1 MHHVII
7 GTGPAGVNAAET
19 LRRLNPHAR
28 ITMIG
33 GEGEAPYSRM
43 AIPYVL
49 EGNID
54 EMGTHLRQAP
64 GHYDEQKIEV
74 ISGPVTRVDTQHKT
88 LELSGGGAVTYD
100 KLLIAAGA
108 SPVKPPVP
116 GLDLPGVH
124 HCWTL
129 EDMRAIERL
138 AGESDEVMLM
148 GAGFIGSI
156 ILEALKSRGVNLT
169 VVEIGERM
177 VPRMLDETA
186 GELLKSW
193 CQSHGVNVITG
204 TRIELVERGP
214 QGLSIS
220 LSDGTRHDAKLLVV
234 AAGVKPNTE
243 FLNGTP
249 IRIGRGIIVDAHME
263 TSEPDIY
270 AAGDIV
276 ESHDISTGEISVM
289 AIQPVVVDHARV
301 AATNMAGGKAE
312 YEGALA
318 MNVLDTLGLITTS
331 FGLWH
336 GADSGEQAVS
346 LDAENHRYIRLEFD
360 GDHLVGA
367 QSLGL
372 PEHVGILRG
381 LIQSRIGLGPWKQK
395 LMQNPHKLA
404 EAFVACT
411 NGLK

>member
-19 LRRLNPHAR
+19 LRRLNPDSK

-33 GEGEAPYSRM
+33 GEGEVPYSRM

-49 EGNID
+49 DGGIKEQ
-54 EMGTHLRQAP
+54 GTHLRQET
-64 GHYDEQKIEV
+64 GYYDKLGIDV
-74 ISGPVTRVDTQHKT
+74 IAGPVTRLDSQHKT
-88 LELSGGGAVTYD
+88 LEMNGGSAITYD

-108 SPVKPPVP
+108 GPVKPPVP

-129 EDMRAIERL
+129 KDMRAIEEL
-138 AGESDEVMLM
+138 ANEGEDVVLM

-169 VVEIGERM
+169 VVEVGDRM

-186 GELLKSW
+186 GRLLKSW
-193 CQSHGVNVITG
+193 CQSHGVQVLTG
-204 TRIELVERGP
+204 TKIDQVE
-214 QGLSIS
+214 QKSDGLSVHLSTGES
-220 LSDGTRHDAKLLVV
+220 LHARLLVV

-243 FLNGTP
+243 FLIGSG
-249 IRIGRGIIVDAHME
+249 IEIGRGIKVDAHQQ
-263 TSEPDIY
+263 TNIPNVY

-301 AATNMAGGKAE
+301 AATNMAGHTAS

-336 GADSGEQAVS
+336 GTESGEQAVS
-346 LDAENHRYIRLEFD
+346 LDEEAYKYLRLEFD
-360 GDHLVGA
+360 GNHLVGA

-381 LIQSRIGLGPWKQK
+381 LIQSKIDLGPWKER
-395 LMQNPHKLA
+395 LMANPHKLA
-404 EAFVACT
+404 EAYVACS
-411 NGLK
+411 NGIT

>member
-7 GTGPAGVNAAET
+7 GTGPAGVSAAET
-19 LRRLNPHAR
+19 LRRLNPGSK

-33 GEGEAPYSRM
+33 GEGEVPYSRM

-49 EGNID
+49 DGGIKEQ
-54 EMGTHLRQAP
+54 GTHLRQDK
-64 GHYDEQKIEV
+64 GHYERLDIEV
-74 ISGPVTRVDTQHKT
+74 LAGPVTRIDAQHK
-88 LELSGGGAVTYD
+88 LVELLGGSAVNYD

-129 EDMRAIERL
+129 GDMRVIEEL
-138 AGESDEVMLM
+138 AQSGEDVVLM

-156 ILEALKSRGVNLT
+156 ILEALKKRGVNLT
-169 VVEIGERM
+169 VVELGDRM

-186 GELLKSW
+186 GGLLKQW
-193 CQSHGVNVITG
+193 CIGHGVDVLTDTG
-204 TRIELVERGP
+204 IDRVEPDGER
-214 QGLSIS
+214 LSVHLTSGAS
-220 LSDGTRHDAKLLVV
+220 LSARLLVV
-234 AAGVKPNTE
+234 AAGVKPNTG
-243 FLNGTP
+243 FLTGSG
-249 IRIGRGIIVDAHME
+249 IKVGRGIVVDAHQQ
-263 TSEPDIY
+263 TSLPDIY

-276 ESHDISTGEISVM
+276 ESHDISTGEVSVM

-301 AATNMAGGKAE
+301 AATNMAGFKAR

-336 GADSGEQAVS
+336 GTGSGEQAMS
-346 LDAENHRYIRLEFD
+346 LDAENYKYLRLEFD

-372 PEHVGILRG
+372 PEHVGVLRG
-381 LIQSRIGLGPWKQK
+381 LIQSRIDLGPWKQR
-395 LMQNPHKLA
+395 LMANPHQLA
-404 EAFVACT
+404 AAYVACT
-411 NGLK
+411 NGVC

>member
-19 LRRLNPHAR
+19 LRRLNPDSK

-49 EGNID
+49 EGQIP
-54 EMGTHLRQAP
+54 EQGTHLRQQP
-64 GHYDEQKIEV
+64 GHFDRLGIEF
-74 ISGPVTRVDTQHKT
+74 ISGPVTGVD
-88 LELSGGGAVTYD
+88 SGNSAVALKDGSTISYD

-129 EDMRAIERL
+129 HDMRAIEEL
-138 AGESDEVMLM
+138 ATAGENVVLM

-156 ILEALKSRGVNLT
+156 ILEALKSRRVNLT
-169 VVEIGERM
+169 VVEVGDRM

-186 GELLKSW
+186 GGLLKRW
-193 CQSHGVNVITG
+193 CEGHGVTVLTG
-204 TRIELVERGP
+204 TGIDRVEQDGS
-214 QGLSIS
+214 GLSIHLTSGDS
-220 LSDGTRHDAKLLVV
+220 LPATLLVV
-234 AAGVKPNTE
+234 AAGVRPNTG
-243 FLNGTP
+243 FLQDSG
-249 IRIGRGIIVDAHME
+249 IDIGHGIKVDQHQQ
-263 TSEPDIY
+263 TSLPDIY

-301 AATNMAGGKAE
+301 AAANMAGARAS

-318 MNVLDTLGLITTS
+318 MNVLATLGLITTS

-336 GADSGEQAVS
+336 GADSGEQAMS
-346 LDAENHRYIRLEFD
+346 LDAENYKYLRLEFH
-360 GDHLVGA
+360 GNCLVGA

-372 PEHVGILRG
+372 PEHVGMLRG
-381 LIQSRIGLGPWKQK
+381 LIQSKIDLGPWKDR
-395 LMQNPHKLA
+395 LIANPHKLA
-404 EAFVACT
+404 EAYVACT
-411 NGLK
+411 NGVV